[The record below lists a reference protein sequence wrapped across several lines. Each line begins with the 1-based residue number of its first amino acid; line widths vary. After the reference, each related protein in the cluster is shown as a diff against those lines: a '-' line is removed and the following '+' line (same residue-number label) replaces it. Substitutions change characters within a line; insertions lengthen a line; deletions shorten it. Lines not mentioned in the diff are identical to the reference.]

1 MHLNG
6 LLCFSLQ
13 PVSVF
18 FTMFCFIAIPQ
29 IHDFIY
35 HIIFLCSYTC
45 YTYLSVFLLRT
56 TYFPDMYIHIPICLS
71 VTYYLFSW
79 HVYAHIHMWKVLF
92 SKLLSY
98 IRCWL
103 FFSHSEATSVME
115 CSPVIL
121 LKTGMF
127 PGKEMQMV
135 IEKMELKTG
144 VLNEGVSSEC
154 ELSIVTAKKI
164 VSCDEFVLVLWTFD
178 LLYFSVIF

>member
-1 MHLNG
+1 MV
-6 LLCFSLQ
+6 CF
-13 PVSVF
+13 V
-18 FTMFCFIAIPQ
+18 
-29 IHDFIY
+29 
-35 HIIFLCSYTC
+35 FLCSLFLFLHYVLFHC
-45 YTYLSVFLLRT
+45 YTPNSWFYLPLYLSVFLYLL
-56 TYFPDMYIHIPICLS
+56 HIPIFLS

-144 VLNEGVSSEC
+144 VLNEGVNSEC